1 MKKATC
7 VLVLLMLLSGL
18 GVASA
23 EMNMPNVEQ
32 ISEHAMKQGMSG
44 VVKVFEN
51 FYRLFMKLSLPKSLD
66 EFFTT
71 QIPEVP
77 GSSEWVK
84 EMFIQAGAFEGIIIN
99 LQQGDMINAT
109 ANYNVFANEYK
120 KISMKVPEWKGYFD
134 LAAVDKLGKDLKAND
149 ANAAFQDIGAIGAT
163 CSRCHADRQP
173 QVWAKYYWR
182 DFDTVNVTTSGG
194 NLSWTPA
201 MFALAGAFDG
211 IAVNA
216 AEGKQNEA
224 INSFNEFKALYTD
237 LKKACDNCH
246 DSQRFYYVSDDV
258 FTKIDQM
265 GHNVTAG
272 NLQTAQANQQELG
285 LECYK
290 CHVLH
295 MPAQDMKKKMEK

>member
-120 KISMKVPEWKGYFD
+120 KISMKVPEWK
-134 LAAVDKLGKDLKAND
+134 
-149 ANAAFQDIGAIGAT
+149 
-163 CSRCHADRQP
+163 
-173 QVWAKYYWR
+173 
-182 DFDTVNVTTSGG
+182 
-194 NLSWTPA
+194 
-201 MFALAGAFDG
+201 
-211 IAVNA
+211 
-216 AEGKQNEA
+216 
-224 INSFNEFKALYTD
+224 
-237 LKKACDNCH
+237 
-246 DSQRFYYVSDDV
+246 
-258 FTKIDQM
+258 
-265 GHNVTAG
+265 
-272 NLQTAQANQQELG
+272 
-285 LECYK
+285 
-290 CHVLH
+290 
-295 MPAQDMKKKMEK
+295 

>member
-7 VLVLLMLLSGL
+7 VLILLMLLAGL
-18 GVASA
+18 EVASA
-23 EMNMPNVEQ
+23 EMNVPNVEQ
-32 ISEHAMKQGMSG
+32 ISEKAIQQGMSG

-51 FYRLFMKLSLPKSLD
+51 FYRLFMKLSLPNALD
-66 EFFTT
+66 KFFLT
-71 QIPEVP
+71 QKPEVL
-77 GSSEWVK
+77 GNEWVG
-84 EMFIQAGAFEGIIIN
+84 EMFIQAGAFEGILTN
-99 LQQGDMINAT
+99 LQQGDMTNTT

-134 LAAVDKLGKDLKAND
+134 LAAVDKLGKDIKANKID
-149 ANAAFQDIGAIGAT
+149 AAFQDLGTIGAT

-182 DFDTVNVTTSGG
+182 DFDTVNVTTSEG

-201 MFALAGAFDG
+201 MFAIAGAFDG
-211 IAVNA
+211 ISVNA
-216 AEGKQNEA
+216 AEGEQNDA
-224 INSFNEFKALYTD
+224 INSFSQFKALYTD

-246 DSQRFYYVSDDV
+246 DSPRFYYVSDDV
-258 FTKIDQM
+258 FAKIDQM
-265 GHNVTAG
+265 GQNVTAG
-272 NLQTAQANQQELG
+272 NLQAAQANQQELG
-285 LECYK
+285 IECYK